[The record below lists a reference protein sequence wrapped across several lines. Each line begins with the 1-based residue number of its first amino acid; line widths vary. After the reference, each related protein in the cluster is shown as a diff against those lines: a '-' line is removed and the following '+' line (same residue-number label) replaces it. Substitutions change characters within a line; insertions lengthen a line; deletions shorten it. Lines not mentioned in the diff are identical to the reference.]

1 LIYYLIRYISISID
15 SNKELLKTI
24 DELNIELAK
33 VKKENYKIK
42 EILEYTKIKN
52 KKQNEYCLELEN
64 KVIQNNSMSI
74 Y

>member
-33 VKKENYKIK
+33 VKKENYKLK
-42 EILEYTKIKN
+42 EILEDTKIKN

>member
-1 LIYYLIRYISISID
+1 MIYYLIRYISISID

-33 VKKENYKIK
+33 VKKENYKLK
-42 EILEYTKIKN
+42 EILEDTKIKN